1 MQLRALMYFDELVRT
16 SSMRQAAENLNVA
29 PTAISRQIENL
40 EYHFGAP
47 LVERSA
53 RGVKLTAAGE
63 LLAARAGRTLRE
75 LDHVGQLIEDLKG
88 LQAGRVAIHA
98 NGATVA
104 NLLAPA
110 LAEFSLRYP
119 KLHFEVT
126 IASARQA
133 VEAVN
138 SGEADIAVTL
148 FAPQVSGTKVRL
160 RSEIAYDLIVAPG
173 HPAAGKPDVTLK
185 DIADYPLA
193 LPDQSFGFRQ
203 AFDALFGKAGLD
215 FEAVFVTS
223 SLEMLKELVLSGAA
237 ATLLPALTVRREI
250 EAGQLRAVPLAAKSA
265 IRTHVDLCVAPDR
278 QLSFAATKLLDFIER
293 FMRERAGGQPE
304 RSAAT
309 TDMATD

>member
-1 MQLRALMYFDELVRT
+1 MQIRALMYFDELVRT
-16 SSMRQAAENLNVA
+16 NSMRQAAENLNVA

-88 LQAGRVAIHA
+88 LQRGRVSIYA

-110 LAEFSLRYP
+110 LAEFSLKYP
-119 KLHFEVT
+119 KLRFGVT

-138 SGEADIAVTL
+138 AAEADIAMIL
-148 FAPQVSGTKVRL
+148 FAPPLSGTKVRL
-160 RSEIAYDLIVAPG
+160 RSEIHYDLIVSPG
-173 HPAAGKPDVTLK
+173 HAAAANSEAHLK
-185 DIADYPLA
+185 DIADYALA

-203 AFDALFGKAGLD
+203 ALDALLEKADLSP
-215 FEAVFVTS
+215 EPVFVTS

-237 ATLLPALTVRREI
+237 VTLLPALTVRREI
-250 EAGQLRAVPLAAKSA
+250 EAGQLVAVPLAARSA

-293 FMRERAGGQPE
+293 FMRERQAGE
-304 RSAAT
+304 RRS
-309 TDMATD
+309 

>member
-1 MQLRALMYFDELVRT
+1 MQIRALMYFDELVRT
-16 SSMRQAAENLNVA
+16 NSMRQAAENLNVA

-75 LDHVGQLIEDLKG
+75 LDHVQQLIEDLKG
-88 LQAGRVAIHA
+88 LQRGRVNIYA

-110 LAEFSLRYP
+110 LAEFSLKYP
-119 KLHFEVT
+119 KLRFAVT
-126 IASARQA
+126 ITSARA
-133 VEAVN
+133 AIEAVN
-138 SGEADIAVTL
+138 SAEADIAVTL
-148 FAPQVSGTKVRL
+148 FAPMSGTKVRL
-160 RSEIAYDLIVAPG
+160 RSEIAYDLITSPR
-173 HPAAGKPDVTLK
+173 HPAAARPDIPLK
-185 DIADYPLA
+185 ELADYALA

-203 AFDALFGKAGLD
+203 AFDALFEKEGLSLD
-215 FEAVFVTS
+215 PVFVTS
-223 SLEMLKELVLSGAA
+223 SLEMLKELVLSDAA
-237 ATLLPALTVRREI
+237 VTLLPALTVRREI
-250 EAGQLRAVPLAAKSA
+250 EAGQLRAIPLAGKTS

-293 FMRERAGGQPE
+293 FMRERSDRKADRRE
-304 RSAAT
+304 
-309 TDMATD
+309 

>member
-88 LQAGRVAIHA
+88 LQAIHA

-126 IASARQA
+126 ISSARQA